1 MNLSE
6 LSKLLEA
13 GIPPLDSWDP
23 DYCGEMPI
31 EIKKDGTW
39 HYMGSPI
46 NRISMVKLFA
56 TVLIQESNEYFLK
69 TPVEK
74 IKIQVEDAPFL
85 ITDWHWQKS
94 EQGDVLC
101 CIDNLGRQYLLCQNH
116 PLILKTN
123 NSTNN
128 KDAKLPYLTLN
139 HGLTAKIN
147 RNVYY
152 QWAEVAKKIDNKF
165 YMESANELFLL
176 G

>member
-13 GIPPLDSWDP
+13 GTPPLDSWDP

-31 EIKKDGTW
+31 EIKKDGSW
-39 HYMGSPI
+39 HYMNSPI
-46 NRISMVKLFA
+46 DRISMVKLFA

-85 ITDWHWQKS
+85 ITDWNWQNS
-94 EQGDVLC
+94 EQGDILC
-101 CIDNLGRQYLLCQNH
+101 CIDNLGRKYLLCNNH
-116 PLILKTN
+116 PLILKN
-123 NSTNN
+123 NDSTQSQ
-128 KDAKLPYLTLN
+128 DIQLPYLALS
-139 HGLTAKIN
+139 HGLTAKIS

-152 QWAEVAKKIDNKF
+152 QWAEFAKHIDDKF
-165 YMESANELFLL
+165 YINSANELFLF

>member
-6 LSKLLEA
+6 LLEV
-13 GIPPLDSWDP
+13 GTPPLDTWDP

-31 EIKKDGTW
+31 EIKKNGSW
-39 HYMGSPI
+39 HYMNSPI
-46 NRISMVKLFA
+46 DRKSMVKLFS

-85 ITDWHWQKS
+85 ITDWNWQKS

-101 CIDNLGRQYLLCQNH
+101 CIDNLGRKYLLCKNH
-116 PLILKTN
+116 PLTLKEN
-123 NSTNN
+123 NSEGKKGTL
-128 KDAKLPYLTLN
+128 LPYLILN
-139 HGLTAKIN
+139 HGLTAKVS

-152 QWAEVAKKIDNKF
+152 QWAQLAKKINNKF
-165 YMESANELFLL
+165 YIKSANELFLL